1 MVFSVC
7 CHARQVWSTKQQFL
21 YAHPSGP
28 FTTQCCSGMNQQ
40 TCANMDIYTPGHIIL
55 FFFFFFCFLFFVL
68 FGQAFLRLVMRTQRS
83 LERGWDSRLVLLGMC
98 CWEFEI
104 GPTQI
109 PRGGHWPR
117 KGVWGCAALK
127 TPFSRLFCRSQGSH
141 FKQKSP
147 FTRPP
152 LEKIQKF

>member
-40 TCANMDIYTPGHIIL
+40 TCANTPLDISS
-55 FFFFFFCFLFFVL
+55 FFFFFCFLFFVL
-68 FGQAFLRLVMRTQRS
+68 FGQAFLRLVMRTQRA
-83 LERGWDSRLVLLGMC
+83 LERGWDSSLVLLGMC

-109 PRGGHWPR
+109 PRGGGTDLEKGYGDVRPWRPPFHASSAAR
-117 KGVWGCAALK
+117 KGPISSKRV
-127 TPFSRLFCRSQGSH
+127 RLQD
-141 FKQKSP
+141 
-147 FTRPP
+147 P
-152 LEKIQKF
+152 L